1 MSRKEDQGSH
11 QLKRYE
17 NGGSGAY
24 PEGHD
29 SPTRASGNP
38 PRVVPPE
45 EPPDFT
51 PEAVRAL
58 LRIIRTAYARR
69 SAEEPDPSSPERRT

>member
-1 MSRKEDQGSH
+1 MSEEVDNHSD
-11 QLKRYE
+11 QLKHCE
-17 NGGSGAY
+17 NGGSEAY
-24 PEGHD
+24 PDGHD